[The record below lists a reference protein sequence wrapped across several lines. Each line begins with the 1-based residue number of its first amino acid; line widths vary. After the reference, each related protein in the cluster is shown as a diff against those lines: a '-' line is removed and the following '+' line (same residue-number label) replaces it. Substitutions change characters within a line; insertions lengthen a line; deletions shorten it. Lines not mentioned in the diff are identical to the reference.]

1 MTRWR
6 RSRPHWC
13 DQTHTTLVQAVR
25 CMYGGKSGRAVN
37 SPASRIQVLDELLD
51 LPCQPTYPTGAASAT
66 SQDTHRIMNRCW
78 DQRAALTL
86 LDRGGAGGL
95 VISVSHAHVDKA
107 KYGSI
112 FGKNITENM
121 IFFSLLGL
129 HLFCFGK
136 GDGRHDSANTTV
148 VLYCASSRCAGR
160 GQEQWRRGR
169 RAEHRHVQV
178 NGTRAR

>member
-1 MTRWR
+1 
-6 RSRPHWC
+6 
-13 DQTHTTLVQAVR
+13 
-25 CMYGGKSGRAVN
+25 MYGGKCGRAVN

-107 KYGSI
+107 KIWVNISQ
-112 FGKNITENM
+112 NITENM
-121 IFFSLLGL
+121 PIFFLDYTFL
-129 HLFCFGK
+129 
-136 GDGRHDSANTTV
+136 
-148 VLYCASSRCAGR
+148 GR
-160 GQEQWRRGR
+160 GM
-169 RAEHRHVQV
+169 
-178 NGTRAR
+178 